1 MTNLLLTL
9 AASLVV
15 NLAVLAALKVGLRNG
30 RSGRRV
36 GWGRHQPC

>member
-15 NLAVLAALKVGLRNG
+15 NLAVLAALKAGLRNG
-30 RSGRRV
+30 GGRHRG
-36 GWGRHQPC
+36 GWGHHQPC

>member
-15 NLAVLAALKVGLRNG
+15 NLAVLAALKVGLQ
-30 RSGRRV
+30 SGCSNRR
-36 GWGRHQPC
+36 GWGDHQPC

>member
-15 NLAVLAALKVGLRNG
+15 NLAVFAALKIGLRDS
-30 RSGRRV
+30 RSGRRG
-36 GWGRHQPC
+36 GWGDHQPC

>member
-15 NLAVLAALKVGLRNG
+15 NLAVLGALKIGLRND
-30 RSGRRV
+30 RTGRRG
-36 GWGRHQPC
+36 GWGHHQPC